1 MHPMDADVAR
11 MEAQLAVWSTT
22 IDRLLE
28 RTLRPGVPAGFE
40 TLNRIDVL
48 KALHVIVTAK
58 CDEYQAAPEGDRARI
73 WGELTAVWSELAEAI
88 RAPRPPAKR

>member
-1 MHPMDADVAR
+1 MDADVAR
-11 MEAQLAVWSTT
+11 MESQLAVWTTT

-28 RTLRPGVPAGFE
+28 RTLRPGIASSFE

-58 CDEYQAAPEGDRARI
+58 CEEYKAAPEADRPRI

-88 RAPRPPAKR
+88 RLPRPPVKP